1 MKLTICPVDKRYLRL
16 LLMDALYELNNGV
29 KLDFGA
35 SFFSTM
41 KSQVIY

>member
-16 LLMDALYELNNGV
+16 LMDALFELNNGV